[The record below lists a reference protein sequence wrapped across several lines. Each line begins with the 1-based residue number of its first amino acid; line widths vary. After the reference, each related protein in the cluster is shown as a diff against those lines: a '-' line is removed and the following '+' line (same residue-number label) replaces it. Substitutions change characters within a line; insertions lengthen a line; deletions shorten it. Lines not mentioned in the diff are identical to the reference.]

1 MHFSDSDHAGNAE
14 PGSRR
19 RSQLGYISMCG
30 RAPIGWGSK
39 ATSVNFD
46 DRLAALAEMYNPSR
60 NHPMKGWR
68 PQDPTCHSKLKELH
82 PDMSS
87 GAAEI
92 YAASVALTEVMHLA
106 YIVEEMG
113 GSMPLPYDLRVDNTT
128 AIAFSKGNVRRSKL
142 KHIDV
147 RQQWVE
153 WLRNKELVNLTA
165 KLREH
170 DSGMQDSR
178 P

>member
-1 MHFSDSDHAGNAE
+1 
-14 PGSRR
+14 
-19 RSQLGYISMCG
+19 MCG

-46 DRLAALAEMYNPSR
+46 DRLAALAEMCNPSR
-60 NHPMKGWR
+60 NHPMQGWR

-113 GSMPLPYDLRVDNTT
+113 GSMPLPYDLRVNNTT
-128 AIAFSKGNVRRSKL
+128 AIAFSKGNVR
-142 KHIDV
+142 
-147 RQQWVE
+147 
-153 WLRNKELVNLTA
+153 
-165 KLREH
+165 
-170 DSGMQDSR
+170 
-178 P
+178 